1 MQDNSTKAQVLIIGA
16 GAAGMMCGIEAAR
29 RGQEV
34 LILEQAAGPGR
45 KIRISGGGRCNFTNI
60 YTSPDCFI
68 SENPHF
74 AKSALSRYR
83 PEDFIAWVEKEGIT
97 YHEKKLGQLFCD
109 DSAQQ
114 IVSMLSNACEEAGV
128 SIELNTAV
136 RFVDREDENFVVRS
150 NREEYKAQ
158 RLVVACGGPSI
169 PKMGSSRLGYKI
181 ADHFGVPVVNPQAAL
196 VPLTFEGAVG
206 ESMAALSG
214 LSCEALVRCGKQ
226 SFREAILF
234 THRGLSGPAILQ
246 ISSYWNLGEEIMI
259 DLLPDQD
266 IASLLAEE
274 REERPKLQIDN
285 FLSQH
290 LPKRLAKAIC
300 VEEKLSGNL
309 AEFGKAKN
317 AALAK
322 RVHQWQLLPSG
333 SEGMRTAEVTRGG
346 VDTDALDA
354 KTFEV
359 KNIPGLYFIGEAVD
373 VTGHLGGYNFQ
384 WAWAS
389 GYVCGQAV

>member
-1 MQDNSTKAQVLIIGA
+1 
-16 GAAGMMCGIEAAR
+16 MMCAIEAAR
-29 RGQEV
+29 RGRQV
-34 LILEQAAGPGR
+34 LILEQAGSPGR
-45 KIRISGGGRCNFTNI
+45 KIRISGGGRCNFTNMH
-60 YTSPDCFI
+60 TSPDRFI
-68 SENPHF
+68 SKNPHF
-74 AKSALSRYR
+74 AISALSRYL
-83 PEDFIAWVEKEGIT
+83 PEDFIAWVEAEGIA

-114 IVSMLSNACEEAGV
+114 IVSMLTNACEEAWV

-158 RLVVACGGPSI
+158 ALVVACGGPSI

-181 ADHFGVPVVNPQAAL
+181 ADHFGVPVVDPRAAL

-206 ESMAALSG
+206 KSMEALSG
-214 LSCEALVRCGKQ
+214 LSCEALVRCGDT

-246 ISSYWNLGEEIMI
+246 ISSYWHVGEEIVI

-266 IASLLAEE
+266 IASILAQE
-274 REERPKLQIDN
+274 REHRPKLQIDN

-300 VEEKLSGNL
+300 EEAKLSGNL
-309 AEFGKAKN
+309 AEFGKAKILM
-317 AALAK
+317 LAK
-322 RVHQWQLLPSG
+322 RIHQWQLLPSG

-359 KNIPGLYFIGEAVD
+359 RSVSGLYFIGEAVD

-389 GYVCGQAV
+389 GYACGQVL